1 MQVYYIVLAVVAL
14 LALTIFIFYDYV
26 LDLIIGIQGNYRFT
40 KMIKKMARKNDYLV
54 VSDILVRLS
63 EQEFGYIRHLLIA
76 DKYIYVIMGKTMSGA
91 ITGVGE
97 DEKWIHLDTQRQHIS
112 NPIKENRRL
121 LKALAHQLNLP
132 ENDFVNIVVF
142 AKSAIVDD
150 IALNNPLEA
159 VLEENDFYH
168 YIRMME
174 KTSSINDMDPQY
186 AEILVDKI
194 QKLNAYNLKIRNN
207 LTSGDMHGVT

>member
-1 MQVYYIVLAVVAL
+1 
-14 LALTIFIFYDYV
+14 
-26 LDLIIGIQGNYRFT
+26 
-40 KMIKKMARKNDYLV
+40 MI
-54 VSDILVRLS
+54 S
-63 EQEFGYIRHLLIA
+63 H
-76 DKYIYVIMGKTMSGA
+76 
-91 ITGVGE
+91 
-97 DEKWIHLDTQRQHIS
+97 
-112 NPIKENRRL
+112 
-121 LKALAHQLNLP
+121 
-132 ENDFVNIVVF
+132 
-142 AKSAIVDD
+142 
-150 IALNNPLEA
+150 NNPLEA